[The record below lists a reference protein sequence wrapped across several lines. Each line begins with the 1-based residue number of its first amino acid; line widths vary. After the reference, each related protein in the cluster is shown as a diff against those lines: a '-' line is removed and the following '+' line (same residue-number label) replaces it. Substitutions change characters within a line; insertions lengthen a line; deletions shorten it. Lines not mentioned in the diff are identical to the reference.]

1 MTATS
6 SGKLSVSFAF
16 LWFGYIVARCIA
28 LVVTFLSAAFRISFA
43 VPEFTLTLA
52 FGFLLF
58 LAPRAAI
65 GSHGVPWRTCSLRS
79 ACRMCMGAA
88 FCWVCESRFRG

>member
-28 LVVTFLSAAFRISFA
+28 LVVYLSLSAAFRISDA
-43 VPEFTLTLA
+43 VTEFTLTLA
-52 FGFLLF
+52 FGFLQF

-79 ACRMCMGAA
+79 ACLLLGMRVW
-88 FCWVCESRFRG
+88 FSRAI